1 MERQYHDDEMEI
13 DLKDLFL
20 LLKRKILI
28 IIGAAVAGII
38 LMAGYTL
45 LLVTPQYSATSM
57 LYVLTTSTSITSL
70 ADIQLGT
77 QLTSDYTILMKTHP
91 VIDTVI
97 ENLGLNL
104 SYQQLVDKVS
114 ISNPTDTRIL
124 KITVT
129 DPVPE
134 TAQKIANELAS
145 VTVEQMAKVM
155 KTDEPSVAEEAQLPK
170 EPVSPSLKKNVMLGA
185 FAGLVIAAGI
195 IIVLYL
201 LNDKIH
207 TEEDIEKY
215 LNITTLGVIPAR
227 DGQKKKR

>member
-1 MERQYHDDEMEI
+1 MERQYNDDEMEI
-13 DLKDLFL
+13 DLKALFL

-28 IIGAAVAGII
+28 IIGAAAAGIV
-38 LMAGYTL
+38 LVAGYTL
-45 LLVTPQYSATSM
+45 FLVTPQYSATSM

-227 DGQKKKR
+227 DGQRKKR

>member
-13 DLKDLFL
+13 DLKALFL

-28 IIGAAVAGII
+28 IIGAAAAGIV

-97 ENLGLNL
+97 ANLGLNL

-227 DGQKKKR
+227 DGQRKKR

>member
-1 MERQYHDDEMEI
+1 MERQYNDDEMEI
-13 DLKDLFL
+13 DLKALFL

-28 IIGAAVAGII
+28 IIGAAAAGIV

-97 ENLGLNL
+97 ANLGLNL

-227 DGQKKKR
+227 DGQRKKR

>member
-1 MERQYHDDEMEI
+1 MERQYNDDEMEI
-13 DLKDLFL
+13 DLKALFL

-28 IIGAAVAGII
+28 IIGAAVAGIV

-104 SYQQLVDKVS
+104 TYQQLVDKIS

-227 DGQKKKR
+227 DGQRKKR

>member
-1 MERQYHDDEMEI
+1 MERQYNDDEMEI
-13 DLKDLFL
+13 DLKALFL

-28 IIGAAVAGII
+28 IIGAAAAGIV
-38 LMAGYTL
+38 LVAGYTL
-45 LLVTPQYSATSM
+45 FLVTPQYSATSM

-155 KTDEPSVAEEAQLPK
+155 KTDDPSVAEEAQLPK

-227 DGQKKKR
+227 DGQRKKR

>member
-1 MERQYHDDEMEI
+1 MERQYNDDEMEI
-13 DLKDLFL
+13 DLKALFL

-28 IIGAAVAGII
+28 IIGAAVAGIV

-227 DGQKKKR
+227 DGQRKKR